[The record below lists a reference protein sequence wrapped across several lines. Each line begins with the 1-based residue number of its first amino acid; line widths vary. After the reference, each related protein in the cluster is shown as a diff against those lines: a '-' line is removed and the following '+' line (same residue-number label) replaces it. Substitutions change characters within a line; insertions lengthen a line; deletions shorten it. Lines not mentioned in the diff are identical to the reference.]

1 MIGLHPGGKEMT
13 VRLLD
18 LSGICPPAGILEL
31 GAGGGDTA
39 GYLKSLGFEV
49 KAVDLNPAGPD
60 VEPGD
65 MRKLDFAEESLCGQR
80 WAAKANVVF
89 YWSFVPY
96 RSEWRYGIH
105 AHRMI
110 MVDMG
115 HVGEN
120 LYLACTALGLGTC
133 GIGAYDQ
140 KLCDK
145 TFQLDGEEEFTL
157 YTQSVGTVK
166 DEDEGKEKA
175 FYSFVEE
182 QGL

>member
-1 MIGLHPGGKEMT
+1 MRPALGGQKQRG
-13 VRLLD
+13 VL
-18 LSGICPPAGILEL
+18 LEL
-31 GAGGGDTA
+31 CALPQRVALRHPRPPDDYGGH
-39 GYLKSLGFEV
+39 
-49 KAVDLNPAGPD
+49 GP
-60 VEPGD
+60 
-65 MRKLDFAEESLCGQR
+65 R
-80 WAAKANVVF
+80 
-89 YWSFVPY
+89 
-96 RSEWRYGIH
+96 
-105 AHRMI
+105 
-110 MVDMG
+110 
-115 HVGEN
+115 GEN

-182 QGL
+182 Q

>member
-1 MIGLHPGGKEMT
+1 MGKLRELLQDSSADLLADMALVWPAVRGL
-13 VRLLD
+13 
-18 LSGICPPAGILEL
+18 
-31 GAGGGDTA
+31 
-39 GYLKSLGFEV
+39 
-49 KAVDLNPAGPD
+49 
-60 VEPGD
+60 
-65 MRKLDFAEESLCGQR
+65 FALVEESLCGQR
-80 WAAKANVVF
+80 WAAKSNVVF

-110 MVDMG
+110 MADMG

-140 KLCDK
+140 KLCD
-145 TFQLDGEEEFTL
+145 TPCQLDGEAEFTR
-157 YTQSVGTVK
+157 YTQRVGTVK